1 MYNRLIPRT
10 SIDMKKTLKVSHE
23 FFITATLYSDNGVS
37 ISFDPGYRP
46 GLPYVIEPL
55 ETMVITGGQLLQD
68 YGGLTTADLRIEG
81 IGILN
86 TVSGVLP
93 EGNYSLCAF
102 AIHYESGTIMSTGCS
117 FEFTPNFP
125 GMPEIIYPLNESNIS
140 YSATELFNIA
150 WLPPN
155 PDAGGVSTY
164 EYLLKIIDITNVPI
178 VDFEALFLTGG
189 IPVVLEQPVLGLN
202 YAYNGEGSDPPLED
216 GHTYAIRVQAMD
228 PMGTEALANQ
238 GYSEIVTFSVSA
250 DSIVSTTN
258 EEDIVLP

>member
-1 MYNRLIPRT
+1 MQKKWKYIVLLVIILWALQTNAQRPVEVLVNVQPPYPTDLNRYEE
-10 SIDMKKTLKVSHE
+10 DLKLYFTVINHTEASHE

-102 AIHYESGTIMSTGCS
+102 AIHYESGNNYEYRML

-125 GMPEIIYPLNESNIS
+125 WHARNHL
-140 YSATELFNIA
+140 
-150 WLPPN
+150 
-155 PDAGGVSTY
+155 
-164 EYLLKIIDITNVPI
+164 
-178 VDFEALFLTGG
+178 
-189 IPVVLEQPVLGLN
+189 
-202 YAYNGEGSDPPLED
+202 
-216 GHTYAIRVQAMD
+216 
-228 PMGTEALANQ
+228 
-238 GYSEIVTFSVSA
+238 
-250 DSIVSTTN
+250 SI
-258 EEDIVLP
+258 E